1 MNLKPQIIVGLTEL
15 RKLADF
21 IHFKYKFDFSHYA
34 VASFQRRVVRVMEIN
49 KFNTIDDL
57 IKKLSTDSLFYDDFL
72 KEITVNTTEMFRD
85 PGLWRALRENI
96 LPELQNKTTIRI
108 WHAGCSSGEEI
119 YSMAILL
126 KEAGF
131 NGNVKI
137 WATDINS
144 KVIDTAKEGKY
155 PIRNME
161 LNEANYLRFEGK
173 KLLKDYYTVK
183 DGFAFMNKDLLT
195 NVTFKIHNLSEKEVF
210 CKFDL
215 ILCRNVLIYF
225 DKVLQDDVFKLFH
238 ESLNRHAYFVIG
250 SKESMIWSS
259 INHKFKIVNDR
270 EKIYQAVM

>member
-1 MNLKPQIIVGLTEL
+1 LNIEPQIVVGLTEL
-15 RKLADF
+15 RKLSDF
-21 IHFKYKFDFSHYA
+21 IRYKYNFDFSHYA
-34 VASFQRRVVRVMEIN
+34 VASFQRRIMRVMEIH
-49 KFNTIDDL
+49 KLNTIDDL
-57 IKKLSTDSLFYDDFL
+57 IKKLAASVTFYDDFL

-85 PGLWRALRENI
+85 PSLWRALRENI
-96 LPELQNKTTIRI
+96 LPELKNKTTIRI

-144 KVIDTAKEGKY
+144 NVIETAKEGKY

-161 LNEANYLRFEGK
+161 LNEANYSRFEGVAT
-173 KLLKDYYTVK
+173 LKNYYIEK
-183 DGFAFMNKDLLT
+183 DGFAFMDKNLLN
-195 NVTFKIHNLSEKEVF
+195 NVTFKIHNLANKEVF

-215 ILCRNVLIYF
+215 IMCRNVLIYF

-259 INHKFKIVNDR
+259 ISNKFKLINDR
-270 EKIYQAVM
+270 EKIYQALI